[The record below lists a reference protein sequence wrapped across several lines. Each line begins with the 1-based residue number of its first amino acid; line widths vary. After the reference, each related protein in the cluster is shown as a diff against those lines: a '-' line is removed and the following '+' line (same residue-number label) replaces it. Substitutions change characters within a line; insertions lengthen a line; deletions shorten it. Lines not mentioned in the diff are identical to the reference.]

1 MRLEMLPL
9 VLGGLLGLVGLL
21 LIFDAWAPDDVVAS
35 PERRRRPRR
44 GRDRFGEAL
53 VGLGVIAMAAA
64 FVGRDTWRYTTVT
77 VIAGAVL
84 LLWGFKRSSSYIGE
98 IFTRGDHKKPKLAE
112 GPRRIR

>member
-1 MRLEMLPL
+1 MLPL

-21 LIFDAWAPDDVVAS
+21 LIFDAWAPDDTVTT

-44 GRDRFGEAL
+44 ERDRFGEAL

-77 VIAGAVL
+77 VIAGALL
-84 LLWGFKRSSSYIGE
+84 LLWGIKRSSPYIRE
-98 IFTRGDHKKPKLAE
+98 VFIRGDRKKPKLAD